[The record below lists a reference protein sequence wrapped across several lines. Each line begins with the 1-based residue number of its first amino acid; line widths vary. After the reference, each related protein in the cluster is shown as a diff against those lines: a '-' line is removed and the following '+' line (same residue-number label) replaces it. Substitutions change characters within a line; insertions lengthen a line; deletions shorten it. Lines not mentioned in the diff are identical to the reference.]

1 MRALTFRPIALGH
14 HRAGASGGPPLC
26 SRIEEPAL
34 RPPHRRTR
42 AMADSWNI
50 DAALLVL
57 AKTPPFTF
65 QRTLGIVLPFSA
77 QLAGGSRLDAVASR
91 LKQHEL
97 LLLRLSVRV
106 RVRIRRTK
114 RT

>member
-1 MRALTFRPIALGH
+1 
-14 HRAGASGGPPLC
+14 
-26 SRIEEPAL
+26 
-34 RPPHRRTR
+34 
-42 AMADSWNI
+42 MADSWNI

-57 AKTPPFTF
+57 AKKPPFTF
-65 QRTLGIVLPFSA
+65 QRTLGIVLLPFSA